1 MYRADW
7 FVPKGVKFAFTE
19 RTGGVSQPP
28 FDSLNL
34 GTHVGDQLSL
44 VLQNRQFLLQQL
56 SLSSEPAWL
65 EQVHGTEV
73 VNLDT
78 DSNRVAD
85 ASFCRTTNHTCVVM
99 TADCL
104 PVLIC
109 DKAAT
114 QVAAVHAGW
123 RGLCDGIVEK
133 AIAQFD
139 ASPNELCVYLGPC
152 IGTNAFEVGDE
163 VRQRFI
169 DKHQQTGSFFIPR
182 ADKYLADLQGIARYL
197 TQLMGVNNIYNL
209 PHCTFK
215 LKDRYFSYR
224 REPVTGPMASLI
236 WLEK

>member
-1 MYRADW
+1 MSQADW

-28 FDSLNL
+28 FDSLNF
-34 GTHVGDQLSL
+34 GTHVGDQPSL
-44 VLQNRQFLLQQL
+44 VLKNRQRLLQQL

-78 DSNRVAD
+78 DSNRTAD

-109 DKAAT
+109 DKSAT

-123 RGLCDGIVEK
+123 RGLCDGIIEK
-133 AIAQFD
+133 AVSLFD
-139 ASPNELCVYLGPC
+139 VAPNELCVYLGPC
-152 IGTNAFEVGDE
+152 IGANAFEVGAE
-163 VRQRFI
+163 VRQLFI
-169 DKHQQTGSFFIPR
+169 DKHPQSESFFILR
-182 ADKYLADLQGIARYL
+182 AGKYLADLQGIARYR

-209 PHCTFK
+209 PHCTYE

-224 REPVTGPMASLI
+224 REPVTGRMASLI